1 MKINIIEMQYETQY
15 WGEDMFPEIKYFD
28 SFNGLDLIKKANEI
42 YVEGLGEEE
51 RTASEMIK
59 NWCKDEK
66 DLAELVKQLQ
76 DDYIDEEDLEHY
88 ETIEDFMYEDEGYF
102 LDEIFEGDT
111 RIIEDFFQANDLE
124 FSTVGYSP
132 WSYVL
137 YAKDL
142 EHSYVNDIYEGWN
155 FYSIATLD
163 AQGDVIDSIG
173 FVYLGD
179 DSYTLADAVKDNFGI
194 EDFFLVDNEESKYI
208 AHKKVKKIANV
219 EYFFEAI

>member
-1 MKINIIEMQYETQY
+1 MNINIIELQHEDGY
-15 WGEDMFPEIKYFD
+15 WDADWFPDIKFFD
-28 SFNGLDLIKKANEI
+28 SFNGLELVKKANEI
-42 YVEGLGEEE
+42 YAEGLGEEE
-51 RTASEMIK
+51 RTSAEMLK

-76 DDYIDEEDLEHY
+76 DDYIDEEELENF

-102 LDEIFEGDT
+102 LDEIFKGDT

-124 FSTVGYSP
+124 FTTVGYSP

-142 EHSYVNDIYEGWN
+142 KHSYVNDIYEGWN
-155 FYSIATLD
+155 FFNIATLD
-163 AQGDVIDSIG
+163 AQGDVIDSAG

-179 DSYTLADAVKDNFGI
+179 NSYTLEDAVKDNFGI
-194 EDFFLVDNEESKYI
+194 EDFFLVDNEESEYI
-208 AHKKVKKIANV
+208 DHKKVNKISHV
-219 EYFFEAI
+219 EYSFEVI

>member
-1 MKINIIEMQYETQY
+1 MKINIIELQYEDGY
-15 WGEDMFPEIKYFD
+15 WDTDMFTDIKYFD
-28 SFNGLDLIKKANEI
+28 SFNGLELVKKANEI
-42 YVEGLGEEE
+42 YTEGLGEEE
-51 RTASEMIK
+51 RTSSEMIK
-59 NWCKDEK
+59 NWYKDEK

-76 DDYIDEEDLEHY
+76 DDYIDEEDLENF

-111 RIIEDFFQANDLE
+111 EIIEDFFRANDLV

-142 EHSYVNDIYEGWN
+142 DHSYVNDVYEGWN

-163 AQGDVIDSIG
+163 VQGDVEDSIG
-173 FVYLGD
+173 FVYLGGQ
-179 DSYTLADAVKDNFGI
+179 YTLEEAVKDNFGI
-194 EDFFLVDNEESKYI
+194 EDFFLVDNEESIYI
-208 AHKKVKKIANV
+208 DHKKVNKIAHV
-219 EYFFEAI
+219 EYSFEVI

>member
-1 MKINIIEMQYETQY
+1 MKINIIELQHEDGYY
-15 WGEDMFPEIKYFD
+15 DADMFSDIKFFD
-28 SFNGLDLIKKANEI
+28 SFNGLELVKKANEI
-42 YVEGLGEEE
+42 YTEGLGEEE
-51 RTASEMIK
+51 RTSSEMVK
-59 NWCKDEK
+59 NWYKDEK

-76 DDYIDEEDLEHY
+76 DDYIDEEDLENF

-155 FYSIATLD
+155 FYSIATFD
-163 AQGDVIDSIG
+163 AQGDVEDSIG
-173 FVYLGD
+173 FVYLGGE
-179 DSYTLADAVKDNFGI
+179 YTLEEAVEDNFGI
-194 EDFFLVDNEESKYI
+194 EDFFLVDNDASSYI
-208 AHKKVKKIANV
+208 DHKKVKKIAHV
-219 EYFFEAI
+219 EYSFEVI

>member
-1 MKINIIEMQYETQY
+1 MKINIIELQHEDGY
-15 WGEDMFPEIKYFD
+15 WDASMFADIKFFD
-28 SFNGLDLIKKANEI
+28 SFNGLELVKKANEI
-42 YVEGLGEEE
+42 YSEGLGEEE
-51 RTASEMIK
+51 RTSSEMVK
-59 NWCKDEK
+59 NWYKDEK

-76 DDYIDEEDLEHY
+76 DDYIDEEDLENF

-163 AQGDVIDSIG
+163 AQGDVEDSIG
-173 FVYLGD
+173 FVYLGGE
-179 DSYTLADAVKDNFGI
+179 YTLEEAVEDNFGI
-194 EDFFLVDNEESKYI
+194 EDFFLVDNDASSYI
-208 AHKKVKKIANV
+208 DHKKVKKIAHV
-219 EYFFEAI
+219 EYTFEVV

>member
-1 MKINIIEMQYETQY
+1 MKINIIELQYEDGY
-15 WGEDMFPEIKYFD
+15 WDTDMFTDIKYFD
-28 SFNGLDLIKKANEI
+28 SFNGLELVKKANEI
-42 YVEGLGEEE
+42 YTEGLGEEE
-51 RTASEMIK
+51 RTSSEMIK
-59 NWCKDEK
+59 NWYKDEK

-76 DDYIDEEDLEHY
+76 DDYIDEEDLENF

-111 RIIEDFFQANDLE
+111 KIIEDFFRANDLE
-124 FSTVGYSP
+124 FTTVGYSP

-142 EHSYVNDIYEGWN
+142 EHDYVNDVYEGWN

-163 AQGDVIDSIG
+163 EQGDVIDSLG
-173 FVYLGD
+173 FVYLGGQ
-179 DSYTLADAVKDNFGI
+179 YTLEEVVKDNFGI
-194 EDFFLVDNEESKYI
+194 EDFFLVDNDESKYI

-219 EYFFEAI
+219 EYSFEVI

>member
-1 MKINIIEMQYETQY
+1 MNIDIIELQHEV
-15 WGEDMFPEIKYFD
+15 GHLDDRMFPDIKFFD
-28 SFNGLDLIKKANEI
+28 SFNGLELVKKANEI
-42 YVEGLGEEE
+42 YTDGLGEEE
-51 RTASEMIK
+51 RTSSEMIK
-59 NWCKDEK
+59 NWYKDEK

-76 DDYIDEEDLEHY
+76 DDYIDEEYLENF

-142 EHSYVNDIYEGWN
+142 EHSYVNDVYEGWN

-173 FVYLGD
+173 FVYLGGE
-179 DSYTLADAVKDNFGI
+179 YTLEEAVKDNFGI
-194 EDFFLVDNEESKYI
+194 EDFFLVDNDDSKYI
-208 AHKKVKKIANV
+208 DHKKVNKIAHV
-219 EYFFEAI
+219 EYSFEVI